1 MGKFLDKILDNA
13 SALSP
18 TLGEMRWNQLQRD
31 YDREVESESSTS
43 FLHHDS
49 YFDISAQ
56 MKEAKHSHLANRE
69 LKLEMDEKYPAMLE
83 HAKELASSKSATH
96 ELPSGVS
103 ADAIDAFLFEVEV
116 DLMPLLD
123 YDFEF
128 DKDYYEYDAIECS
141 ARDYNE
147 GGYDTKSEA
156 RADCKQAVKSAM
168 EDVKSQ
174 YDSEKSYMI
183 SAVES
188 ELDCMRLRIS
198 SIKKEFYKT
207 FMNCAKESLSD
218 ETTREYVIKRFD
230 DAYKKWET
238 ANSEIDSKTD
248 KEYSTQF
255 AKETKAYFKEEEQD
269 LSCLSELYELCD
281 YSESWRGEYK
291 FSVDGVCRTLVSE
304 YSSILKCAKR
314 ELPKVVFEEYE
325 ELRFSHAAKLYKLLY
340 MLK

>member
-1 MGKFLDKILDNA
+1 MGKFLDKFLDTA
-13 SALSP
+13 STLSP

-31 YDREVESESSTS
+31 YDRELESESSTS
-43 FLHHDS
+43 FLSHDS

-56 MKEAKHSHLANRE
+56 MKEAKHSHLADRE

-83 HAKELASSKSATH
+83 QAKELATPKNATR

-103 ADAIDAFLFEVEV
+103 ADAIDEFLFEVEV

-128 DKDYYEYDAIECS
+128 DKEYYECDSIECS

-147 GGYDTKSEA
+147 SGYDTKSEA
-156 RADCKQAVKSAM
+156 RADCKQAVKSAL

-188 ELDCMRLRIS
+188 ELDCMKLRIS

-207 FMNCAKESLSD
+207 VVKCAKESLSD
-218 ETTREYVIKRFD
+218 ETTKEYVIKRFD
-230 DAYKKWET
+230 EVYKKWET
-238 ANSEIDSKTD
+238 ENSEIDSKTD
-248 KEYSTQF
+248 KDYSTRF
-255 AKETKAYFKEEEQD
+255 TREIKAYFKEEEVD
-269 LSCLSELYELCD
+269 LSKLSNLYELCD
-281 YSESWRGEYK
+281 YSQSWRGDYK
-291 FSVDGVCRTLVSE
+291 FSVDGACRTMVSE
-304 YSSILKCAKR
+304 YSTILKYAVK

-325 ELRFSHAAKLYKLLY
+325 ELRFTHAAKLYKLLY